1 MSAVTRMAIEELS
14 VADRPILNEG
24 IVHNSLQAVG
34 SQKLRAF
41 NARLMPSVDPATL
54 IGVKIPTIRELA
66 KLLLKT
72 YNVRTY
78 LSCLPH
84 TYWEELILHGVL
96 LGVYKSYEELLPHLE
111 YFLGYITDWAVCD
124 TLDLKVL
131 ERNRDALLPQCVDW
145 LHDEREYVV
154 RFSIISLMKYALRK
168 HFDPRVLDW
177 VSGVRRPEYYIQM
190 AQAWFFAEGVILYP
204 QEVLPYLTTER
215 LLPEV
220 LNKALQKACESR
232 RPTEEQKKRFRA
244 MKVSISH

>member
-1 MSAVTRMAIEELS
+1 MTTRSALDTEFV
-14 VADRPILNEG
+14 DNRPVLDDQ
-24 IVHNSLQAVG
+24 IVHEALRHEASE
-34 SQKLRAF
+34 KLRDF
-41 NARLMPSVDPATL
+41 NARLMPTVDPAAL

-84 TYWEELILHGVL
+84 TYWEELVLHGEL
-96 LGVYKSYEELLPHLE
+96 LNEYKTYEALLPHLE
-111 YFLGYITDWAVCD
+111 TFLGYITDWAVCD

-131 ERNRDALLPQCVDW
+131 EKKRDALLPKCEDW
-145 LHDEREYVV
+145 LHDEREFVV
-154 RFSIISLMKYALRK
+154 RFAIISLMKYALRK

-190 AQAWFFAEGVILYP
+190 AQAWFFAEGVILHP